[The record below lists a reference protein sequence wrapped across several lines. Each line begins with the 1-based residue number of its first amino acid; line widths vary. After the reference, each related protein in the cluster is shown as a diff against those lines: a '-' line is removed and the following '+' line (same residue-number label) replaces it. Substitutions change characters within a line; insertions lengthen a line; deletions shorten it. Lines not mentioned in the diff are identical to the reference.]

1 MTIIAGRELRPFSE
15 PAAAG
20 ASEAPAGTPA
30 TAVTGVDART
40 FGSRTFF
47 SRGTFS
53 RGTRG
58 GFTALPG
65 FVAGP
70 AEAAVSEAGVGC
82 DREKKLGSEGAR
94 RTTGGVRIGASVG
107 AVGAVATDCG

>member
-1 MTIIAGRELRPFSE
+1 
-15 PAAAG
+15 
-20 ASEAPAGTPA
+20 
-30 TAVTGVDART
+30 VDART